1 MPAYHLSIRKPKN
14 LPFRSF
20 YLCTDSESAA
30 DVASCVD
37 VLIEL
42 PARPYLERIRESECT
57 EEVEKALSEAEE
69 GVILIPMLLNKDGSP
84 RYVSL
89 LKPDSLRGKIERFW
103 ARRDSSWGT
112 KGHTVTPDMRVYQG
126 KVNLVVKGERKGS
139 PCSHCPK
146 VLDSVG
152 AESTCTFGVRECKSN
167 LNLRELL
174 HGN

>member
-1 MPAYHLSIRKPKN
+1 
-14 LPFRSF
+14 
-20 YLCTDSESAA
+20 
-30 DVASCVD
+30 VD